1 MRGAFNFSPWK
12 AFMDTSQPNSGACT
26 PVPASANQA
35 FERLRLALDAGAIIG
50 TWIWDIAHD
59 KVTADERFAHSF
71 GFPLQACIE
80 GLSLIEAMAPIH
92 PQDLA
97 PVAKAIEHALRD
109 RGLYRCEYRIKR
121 LEGGYRWVEASGRV
135 EVDADGVPVRFPGI
149 LLDID
154 ARRTAEVARDRATA
168 LLRTFTE
175 AVPGVVYAKD
185 RQGRMLVANRG
196 TTELIGKPPEFY
208 LGKTD
213 AEFLDDPAQAQAI
226 IATDQRI
233 MASGVGETI
242 EEAVTLPN
250 GKAAVWLST
259 KAPLLGDAGEVIG
272 LIGSSVDVTARK
284 QAQAALLELNAT
296 LEQRI
301 KDAVHEREQAQD
313 ALRQSQ
319 KMEVVGQLTGGIAHD
334 FNNLL
339 AGISGCLEMLQK
351 KLGQGRL
358 DDLDRYV
365 TVAQGAVQR
374 GAALTHRLLA
384 FSRRQVLAPRAT
396 DVNALISGMHELI
409 QRSVGP
415 SIDLS
420 ASGQPGLW
428 PALIDPG
435 QLENALLN
443 LCVNARDAMPHGG
456 RISISA
462 SNETVDAALGSAL
475 DLTPAEYLRIC
486 VVDDGIGMDAAIVS
500 KVFEPFFTTKAIGEG
515 TGLGLSM
522 VYGFARQSG
531 GQVNIVST
539 PGQGTVV
546 ELYLPRFEGQVEAA
560 TANEA
565 MDAPAPAVG
574 DTTVLVVEDD
584 LAVRML
590 VAEVVKNLGYT
601 LIEATDS
608 VAGTRILKSD
618 VPIDV
623 LITDIG
629 LPGGQ
634 SGLDMVN
641 RCRDARSG
649 LKVLFI
655 TGYAKDSA
663 EQFGRLEPTM
673 QVMTKPFALDAL
685 ARRLRDLT
693 EAQPMRT

>member
-1 MRGAFNFSPWK
+1 
-12 AFMDTSQPNSGACT
+12 MDIALPSSGTCEDALDST
-26 PVPASANQA
+26 KQA

-50 TWIWDIAHD
+50 TWIWDISHD
-59 KVTADERFAHSF
+59 RVTADERFSKSF
-71 GFPLQACIE
+71 GFPLQACID

-92 PQDLA
+92 PEDITR
-97 PVAKAIEHALRD
+97 VAQAIELALRD
-109 RGLYRCEYRIKR
+109 RGLYRCEYRIQR
-121 LEGGYRWVEASGRV
+121 PEGGYRWVEASGRV
-135 EVDADGVPVRFPGI
+135 EVDAEGVPVRFPGI

-154 ARRTAEVARDRATA
+154 ARRAAEQERDRATA
-168 LLRTFTE
+168 LLRMFTE

-196 TTELIGKPPEFY
+196 TTELIGKPPAFY

-213 AEFLDDPAQAQAI
+213 AEFLDDPQQARI
-226 IATDQRI
+226 IIETDARI
-233 MASGVGETI
+233 MASGVEEII
-242 EEAVTLPN
+242 EEAVTLPS

-259 KAPLLGDAGEVIG
+259 KAPLYDDTGQVIG

-284 QAQAALLELNAT
+284 QAEAAVLELNAT
-296 LEQRI
+296 LEQRV
-301 KDAVHEREQAQD
+301 KDTIQEREQAEA
-313 ALRQSQ
+313 ALRQAQ

-351 KLGQGRL
+351 KLGQGRFE
-358 DDLDRYV
+358 DLDRYA
-365 TVAQGAVQR
+365 TVALGAVQR

-384 FSRRQVLAPRAT
+384 FSRRQVLAPQAT
-396 DVNALISGMHELI
+396 AVDALISGMHELI
-409 QRSVGP
+409 QRAVGP
-415 SIDLS
+415 SIALS
-420 ASGQPGLW
+420 VSGQPGLW

-443 LCVNARDAMPHGG
+443 LCVNSRDAMPNGG
-456 RISISA
+456 RISIAA
-462 SNETVDAALGSAL
+462 SNETVDAVLGAAL
-475 DLTPAEYLRIC
+475 DLAPAQYLRIC
-486 VVDDGIGMDAAIVS
+486 VSDTGVGMDATIVS

-539 PGQGTVV
+539 PGAGTTVA
-546 ELYLPRFEGQVEAA
+546 LYLPRFEGQVEPSSP
-560 TANEA
+560 TPVIEVLT
-565 MDAPAPAVG
+565 PAVS
-574 DTTVLVVEDD
+574 DTTVLVIEDD
-584 LAVRML
+584 QAVRML
-590 VAEVVKNLGYT
+590 VAEVVNSLGYT

-608 VAGTRILKSD
+608 VAGTQILSSEAA
-618 VPIDV
+618 IDV
-623 LITDIG
+623 LVTDIG

-634 SGLDMVN
+634 SGLELVSC
-641 RCRDARSG
+641 CRARRPQ

-655 TGYAKDSA
+655 TGYAQDAAKP
-663 EQFGRLEPTM
+663 FGRLEPNM

-693 EAQPMRT
+693 EATSTRA